1 MPHGGACRLQTI
13 LVLFVLSVP
22 AGGQSV
28 ISTRSGLVHYF
39 EGAVYLNDHPLEA
52 HLGKF
57 SSVPQGAELRTEQG
71 RAEVLL
77 TPGVFL
83 RMGARSAI
91 RMLANDLADTQVE
104 LEKGSVIVEA
114 GEPNQDTAVTLIY
127 RNWKV
132 HFPHKGLYR
141 IDSDRAS
148 LSVLQGAADVVTT
161 PSGGPITVEEG
172 TDLPFAG
179 VLVPQKSSHQ
189 HADALSDWEK
199 GRRESIIADN
209 TITAQ
214 IGEDPATRPLDLETF
229 IYTYFRSH
237 GVPSPGLAS
246 SRRHGSILQNEPV
259 LMPLWLGIT
268 MGRGLRSH
276 VLSRLPR
283 IGASA
288 GTGSH

>member
-1 MPHGGACRLQTI
+1 M
-13 LVLFVLSVP
+13 LVLFMLTVS
-22 AGGQSV
+22 ASGQSV

-52 HLGKF
+52 RLGKF
-57 SSVPQGAELRTEQG
+57 WSVPQGAELRTEQG

-83 RMGARSAI
+83 RIGARSAI
-91 RMLANDLADTQVE
+91 RMLANELSDTQVE

-132 HFPHKGLYR
+132 HFPQKGLYR
-141 IDSDRAS
+141 IDSNRVS
-148 LSVLQGAADVVTT
+148 LSVLQGAAEVVTT
-161 PSGGPITVEEG
+161 PRGEPIRVEEG
-172 TDLPFAG
+172 TDLGFAQ
-179 VLVPQKSSHQ
+179 LVPRRSSHQ
-189 HADALSDWEK
+189 RADALSEWNK
-199 GRRESIIADN
+199 SRSQSIMADN

-214 IGEDPATRPLDLETF
+214 IGEDSAARTLDLETF
-229 IYTYFRSH
+229 IDTYLRSL
-237 GVPSPGLAS
+237 GVPSVGLAS
-246 SRRHGSILQNEPV
+246 STRHGSILQNEPV

-268 MGRGLRSH
+268 MGRGFRSH
-276 VLSRLPR
+276 LLPR
-283 IGASA
+283 RPQVGAPV